1 MYLLD
6 RCPGSA
12 NIRTPTLSIRRCPEC
27 GGEVEIFSSDAKVE
41 CMRCGFVIYNDTASC
56 IQWCKH
62 ATECLGEERYQ
73 GLVEKRKV

>member
-12 NIRTPTLSIRRCPEC
+12 NQDPTLSMRRCPEC
-27 GGEVEIFSSDAKVE
+27 GGEVEIFSNDTKVE
-41 CMRCGFVIYNDTASC
+41 CVRCGFVIYNDTASC

-62 ATECLGEERYQ
+62 ARNAWARNNTKAGREA
-73 GLVEKRKV
+73 KA